1 MTARQPFLKPAG
13 GVLRAKLSAPTGV
26 HTLVAF
32 KEQGVLR
39 VASASRNND
48 YAILLWDVAAGGEP
62 LLALKGHTN
71 HINSLCIY
79 YVSGKAQIVSG
90 SDDRRVLVW
99 SSMSGHPC
107 AVLRGHTDY
116 VTSVA
121 AFQDNSN
128 DFIISSS
135 WDREVRIWDAEK
147 ALVLNIITFHP
158 RPVNALCTYFDEK
171 GKRRMV
177 ISGSDDSNCRVFD
190 PFYGGSEPAGILR
203 GHTAPVKQVVCFQ
216 DTTLRKALTASSD
229 RTLRLWVLSYGPC
242 WECET
247 ILTGHSMPVYD
258 VTQFFFNGNS
268 YAVSAGRD
276 RDLRGSRRDCGA
288 GRRQY
293 L

>member
-1 MTARQPFLKPAG
+1 
-13 GVLRAKLSAPTGV
+13 
-26 HTLVAF
+26 
-32 KEQGVLR
+32 
-39 VASASRNND
+39 
-48 YAILLWDVAAGGEP
+48 
-62 LLALKGHTN
+62 
-71 HINSLCIY
+71 
-79 YVSGKAQIVSG
+79 
-90 SDDRRVLVW
+90 
-99 SSMSGHPC
+99 MSGHPC

-203 GHTAPVKQVVCFQ
+203 GPPHLSNKWCAFRTPLSERLLLLRPTELCAYGCSRMGPAGSVKQF
-216 DTTLRKALTASSD
+216 
-229 RTLRLWVLSYGPC
+229 
-242 WECET
+242 
-247 ILTGHSMPVYD
+247 
-258 VTQFFFNGNS
+258 
-268 YAVSAGRD
+268 
-276 RDLRGSRRDCGA
+276 
-288 GRRQY
+288 
-293 L
+293 